1 VRHIRQSIDLLL
13 GPPSSGGLLRL
24 LLLGWLG
31 LLCAAPT
38 FAQVESARVG
48 DTIRNVAF
56 ANYKTVGGVEM
67 PFVFAVAENGITPAP
82 VPRINVVAFPN
93 PVNEGDNVTYTITY
107 QNTGNSAATGVVVTD
122 ALSDRMEFI
131 SASDGGVFEPDT
143 RLITWTLG
151 ELSPGEVQT
160 RLVQA
165 RVTPLAA
172 ANDPRRAEA
181 INNVA
186 TLTSIEADPVEA
198 SATTIVGSAPN
209 LLLAQDVNLG
219 VVDPGGDIT
228 YTFNVTNVGNVTAT
242 NTRVENPLP
251 AGTTFVADSANQPVE
266 IVDDNLV
273 FSLGDVAAGGRNQV
287 EFRVRV
293 NLSVPVGSRINNQA
307 SVTADNFTSFTSNLT
322 TVFVLADAE
331 LGFDVQ
337 ANVTEAYAGN
347 PITYTLAVRN
357 LSESTINQV
366 RVRQPLPASTTFESI
381 DELGRF
387 VGNEAVWTVDFIEPG
402 QGTVLTWTV
411 NTRQDTPVG
420 AVIVA
425 PAYARAGL
433 FPEIQSSAATIV
445 LERTPAQVGFF
456 NADFGKEASAYFE
469 TDERAFLQVID
480 ADRNTDPNVIDVI
493 SVLVTNQA
501 PEVGGD
507 PEPGAAGLPDDPVVA
522 ALNGTEPAVEV
533 PVDREIV
540 ELTETGPNTGV
551 FRGSIIFENI
561 EASKA
566 SNGRLLVAPDT
577 PLFILYAD
585 FEDQQPIAASRSRY
599 APIAVVFDSATGEP
613 VPNTIV
619 RFVTPSELPAP
630 TRFGDSPTII
640 TDEEGKILV
649 PEFDVPE
656 GTELDLR
663 ILLQIP
669 EPEDLDYPSQVP
681 DEFLPA
687 ETTTGKEVTI
697 GPGSRG
703 GIFTVTFE
711 DPFFRFDLPVDPPLG
726 ALRIEKR
733 ANKSNAAV
741 GEIVTYE
748 VNVSNQG
755 AGVVGSAELVDLP
768 PTTFRYLP
776 GSFTVDGVP
785 ANDPTIMDD
794 GTLRW
799 DLGAVPGNTDLE
811 ITYKMMIGV
820 DTRDGIYENEAYAQ
834 GFQQGELL
842 VSNTS
847 RVGVLVTPGIFTRNG
862 IIVGKVFID
871 LNDNRIQDDN
881 EPGQG
886 EVTIYMEDGTYVIT
900 DSRGKFSIANIRPGQ
915 HVLRIDQTTLPPD
928 VEPVA
933 LSARNLN
940 RANSQFIELSA
951 SGMAKSNFALR
962 PLSASSRTRYV
973 DMQRTPVPVELGT
986 ELEAEEEKMDLTMEG
1001 RVARLEDAITT
1012 MTSDLGFVNLID
1024 GEQTTQRFTDIVVK
1038 GPLGTRIE
1046 IFVNDRPV
1054 PEDRIG
1060 TRMEYP
1066 PGDVTLR
1073 EYISVPLERGREN
1086 RIEARMKD
1094 NFGNVRGTV
1103 ISRLYTVSLPD
1114 KIGVEA
1120 EVYEAPADGR
1130 AEIPVTA
1137 TVYDKTGEVVTF
1149 ARFINVEAYPAGVKE
1164 DDADPA
1170 NPGHQLQLVD
1180 GKASFTL
1187 VAPRQPGEVKLSVSS
1202 DFAESEVPFYFTP
1215 HLRDLLIVGSG
1226 DIVIGEGSTGGSRD
1240 ELENIYDDDVKDGTY
1255 TDGRAAVFVK
1265 GRVTE
1270 NVLLTAT
1277 YDTSK
1282 ARQDDFFNE
1291 RDTDVDDESR
1301 QPIFG
1306 DESIRGYEA
1315 HSRDKLYIRAD
1326 RHKSHA
1332 MYGDYYTEMGETR
1345 LTAYNR
1351 TFTGFKSEVDEGPL
1365 KVTGFAA
1372 ENDQALIVDAIPA
1385 NGTSGFYFLSRQL
1398 VVYGSER
1405 VYVETRDRQR
1415 PDLILERSQ
1424 LTRQR
1429 DYDIQYLD
1437 GSILLR
1443 SPLPVY
1449 DEALNPNYLVVQYEV
1464 ENGSGDHWAYGARAV
1479 YRPHENLTVGVTGAI
1494 EESDDGDYELIGADI
1509 DFAVPFGN
1517 TRVHAEVAQTDS
1529 VFSSFNG
1536 LTSEEGI
1543 AWMAEFQSKPTPL
1556 VNLEG
1561 YIREVD
1567 EFFDNPSALDAFR
1580 GTFNYGAEGY
1590 YQFSD
1595 RIQLFAEA
1603 FKDNDELRDS
1613 EFYRLAAGGRMDLNQ
1628 HKAGLELYQE
1638 HFSENFN
1645 LNNQQIDGPYGYET
1659 SRPQNSVLTSRTPFD
1674 NDSDLITQDLGLRL
1688 NWSTYFND
1696 KLDLDLSHGQDLINL
1711 DQSLSYARLN
1721 YRFWENRTL
1730 YVIERYDRFE
1740 DRDEL
1745 RTMAGF
1751 ETPLGYNTTSFVEY
1765 SLEDTANATYLQQ
1778 SVGLRNMFQ
1787 LGEKLTGNAT
1797 FEDLSTVA
1805 GESITAQPDG
1815 YAATVALGF
1824 TPNDY
1829 WRINTRS
1836 EYRNDAE
1843 YESLLAQLGLVTK
1856 LSRDWSALS
1865 RVRYFNGDGS
1875 RGGKREDHR
1884 VSLGFA
1890 YRPIENDRLNA
1901 FFHAEWWDRSQD
1913 RQPGSLL
1920 YDNNKL
1926 LGSAEGIYQLTADS
1940 TLALKYAG
1948 KQYEEDGY
1956 SLYNDLY
1963 SARWLTQFGRRWE
1976 FGVTGRIMNEH
1987 EQGNTWVGGSVEIG
2001 LRTWKFIWT
2010 TIGYSFDD
2018 FDADLVGH
2026 DYSGEGA
2033 FLKLRFKFD
2042 ENTLD
2047 DLTGENSEN

>member
-1 VRHIRQSIDLLL
+1 MLL
-13 GPPSSGGLLRL
+13 GPPGMGVLWRL
-24 LLLGWLG
+24 LCLGWLWM
-31 LLCAAPT
+31 LLAPPIS
-38 FAQVESARVG
+38 AQEVSPRVG
-48 DTIRNVAF
+48 EVVRNVAF
-56 ANYKTVGGVEM
+56 ATYKTTAGMEL
-67 PFVFAVAENGITPAP
+67 PFVFAVAETGITPAP
-82 VPRINVVAFPN
+82 VPRINVIAFPN

-107 QNTGNSAATGVVVTD
+107 QNTGNSTATNVVVTD
-122 ALSDRMEFI
+122 ALSDRVQFI
-131 SASDGGVFEPDT
+131 SASDGGTFDPDT
-143 RLITWTLG
+143 RLVTWTLDS
-151 ELSPGEVQT
+151 LPPGQVET
-160 RLVQA
+160 RFVEAQ
-165 RVTPLAA
+165 VIPLTA
-172 ANDPRRAEA
+172 ANEARRTEL

-186 TLTSIEADPVEA
+186 VLQSTEAQPVQA
-198 SATTIVGSAPN
+198 SATTIVGSSPN
-209 LLLAQDVNLG
+209 LLIAHS
-219 VVDPGGDIT
+219 VDPGVVPPGGELT
-228 YTFNVTNVGNVTAT
+228 YTVSLTNIGNLAAN
-242 NTRVENPLP
+242 NTIVRNPLP
-251 AGTTFVADSANQPVE
+251 AGTSYVEDSASIPAELVDDTLIFRLGDFDAGAQTQFTFRLRANLTTPVGTSLTNQP
-266 IVDDNLV
+266 LV
-273 FSLGDVAAGGRNQV
+273 V
-287 EFRVRV
+287 
-293 NLSVPVGSRINNQA
+293 
-307 SVTADNFTSFTSNLT
+307 ADNFAESLANVT
-322 TVFVLADAE
+322 TAFVLTGGE
-331 LGFDVQ
+331 LGFEIQ
-337 ANVTEAYAGN
+337 ANTLEAYAGN

-357 LSESTINQV
+357 LSDSRLNQV
-366 RVRQPLPASTTFESI
+366 RVRHPLPNSSEFESI
-381 DELGRF
+381 DELGKF
-387 VGNEAVWTVDFIEPG
+387 IDDEAVWTLDFLEPG
-402 QGTVLTWTV
+402 QGTVFTWTV
-411 NTRQDTPVG
+411 RTLPDTPAG

-425 PAYARAGL
+425 PAFARTGI
-433 FPEIQSSAATIV
+433 FPEQQRSAATVI
-445 LERTPAQVGFF
+445 LGRTPAQVGFF
-456 NADFGKEASAYFE
+456 NADFNEEATAYFE
-469 TDERAFLQVID
+469 TDPFAYLQVID
-480 ADRNTDPNVIDVI
+480 LDRNEDPNLVETLRV
-493 SVLVTNQA
+493 VVTNQ
-501 PEVGGD
+501 D
-507 PEPGAAGLPDDPVVA
+507 PDFNANSDPD
-522 ALNGTEPAVEV
+522 TVEV

-540 ELTETGPNTGV
+540 ELTETGTDTGV
-551 FRGSIIFENI
+551 FRGSIAFENI
-561 EASKA
+561 EASRT

-577 PLFILYAD
+577 PLFILYVD
-585 FEDQQPIAASRSRY
+585 LSDEQPAETSRSRY
-599 APIAVVFDSATGEP
+599 APIAVVFNSTTGEP
-613 VPNTIV
+613 VAGALV
-619 RFVTPSELPAP
+619 EFLTPDGLPAP
-630 TRFGDSPTII
+630 TRFNESSTIV
-640 TDEEGKILV
+640 TDEDGKILV
-649 PEFDVPE
+649 PEFSVPE
-656 GTELDLR
+656 SGSRDL
-663 ILLQIP
+663 IIGLTLP
-669 EPEDLDYPSQVP
+669 DDSGLAYPSQVP
-681 DEFLPA
+681 NEFLPT

-703 GIFTVTFE
+703 GVFTVTTE
-711 DPFFRFDLPVDPPLG
+711 DPFFRFDLPVDPPIG
-726 ALRIEKR
+726 SMRIEKR
-733 ANKSNAAV
+733 ANKTNAAV

-748 VNVSNQG
+748 VTVTNLGS
-755 AGVVGSAELVDLP
+755 GVIGNAELVDRP
-768 PTTFRYLP
+768 PATFRYLP
-776 GSFTVDGVP
+776 GSFTIDGQP
-785 ANDPTIMDD
+785 AADPTILDD
-794 GTLRW
+794 RTLRW
-799 DLGAVPGNTDLE
+799 SLGALTGNAE
-811 ITYKMMIGV
+811 IEVTYKMMIGV
-820 DTRDGIYENEAYAQ
+820 DTRDGIYENEAHAE

-871 LNDNRIQDDN
+871 LNENRIQDEN

-886 EVTIYMEDGTYVIT
+886 EVTIYLEDGTYVIT
-900 DSRGKFSIANIRPGQ
+900 DARGKFSLANIRPGQ

-933 LSARNLN
+933 TSARHLD

-951 SGMAKSNFALR
+951 SGLAKANFVLR

-973 DMQRTPVPVELGT
+973 DMQTTPAPVELGS
-986 ELEAEEEKMDLTMEG
+986 ELEEEEDKMDLSMEG

-1012 MTSDLGFVNLID
+1012 MTSDLAFVNLID
-1024 GEQTTQRFTDIVVK
+1024 GEQTTRRFTDIVVK
-1038 GPLGTRIE
+1038 FPLGTRIE
-1046 IFVNDRPV
+1046 VFVNDRPIS
-1054 PEDRIG
+1054 EDRIG

-1066 PGDVTLR
+1066 PGDVALR

-1086 RIEARMKD
+1086 LIEVRMKD
-1094 NFGNVRGTV
+1094 NFGNVRGSEL
-1103 ISRLYTVSLPD
+1103 SRLYTVSLPD

-1120 EVYEAPADGR
+1120 ESYEAPADGR

-1137 TVYDKTGEVVTF
+1137 TVFDKSGEVVTF
-1149 ARFINVEAYPAGVKE
+1149 ARFVNVEAYPAGVKE

-1180 GKASFTL
+1180 GKVNFTL

-1226 DIVIGEGSTGGSRD
+1226 DIVIGEGSTSGSRD

-1326 RHKSHA
+1326 RNKSHA

-1351 TFTGFKSEVDEGPL
+1351 TFTGFKSEVNEGPV

-1405 VYVETRDRQR
+1405 VYIETRDRQR
-1415 PDLILERSQ
+1415 PDLILERAQ

-1464 ENGSGDHWAYGARAV
+1464 ENGAGDHWAYGARAA
-1479 YRPHENLTVGVTGAI
+1479 YNPHENLTVGVTGAI
-1494 EESDDGDYELIGADI
+1494 EESDDGDYELLGADI
-1509 DFAVPFGN
+1509 DFALPFAN

-1529 VFSSFNG
+1529 VFSSING
-1536 LTSEEGI
+1536 LTPEDGL
-1543 AWMAEFQSKPTPL
+1543 AWMAEFQSQPTPL
-1556 VNLEG
+1556 LNLEG

-1590 YQFSD
+1590 YQFND

-1628 HKAGLELYQE
+1628 HKAGIELYQE

-1645 LNNQQIDGPYGYET
+1645 PNNQQFDGPYGYET

-1688 NWSTYFND
+1688 NWSTYFSD

-1730 YVIERYDRFE
+1730 YLIERYDRFE

-1787 LGEKLTGNAT
+1787 WGEKVTGNAT
-1797 FEDLSTVA
+1797 FEDLSTVD

-1815 YAATVALGF
+1815 YAATVALGI

-1920 YDNNKL
+1920 YDDNKL
-1926 LGSAEGIYQLTADS
+1926 LGAAEGIYQLTADS
-1940 TLALKYAG
+1940 TIALKYAG

-1976 FGVTGRIMNEH
+1976 FGLTGRIMNEH
-1987 EQGNTWVGGSVEIG
+1987 EQGNTWVGGSIEVG
-2001 LRTWKFIWT
+2001 VRTWKFIWT

-2026 DYSGEGA
+2026 DYSGEGV

-2047 DLTGENSEN
+2047 DIMGDNADR